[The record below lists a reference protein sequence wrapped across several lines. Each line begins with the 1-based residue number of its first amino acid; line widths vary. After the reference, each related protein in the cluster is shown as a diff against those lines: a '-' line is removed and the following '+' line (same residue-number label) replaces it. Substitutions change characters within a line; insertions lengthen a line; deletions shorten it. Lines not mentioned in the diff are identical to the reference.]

1 LTFSLYVRAAS
12 LRLSLSLMAL
22 IHQQIWVIVAL
33 ILLVIAIFLFGVPL
47 TARLRKLLG
56 GKRHDPSSSPRTVVS
71 SHHNPFQR
79 GSSSRMSPRR
89 QDSQETLLDEL
100 VDIGDDKLDGILSL
114 FIFRPPAVAYSSAYP
129 PPINSCST

>member
-1 LTFSLYVRAAS
+1 
-12 LRLSLSLMAL
+12 MAL
-22 IHQQIWVIVAL
+22 IHQQIGVIVAL

-47 TARLRKLLG
+47 SARLRKMLG

-71 SHHNPFQR
+71 SHHNPFRR

-100 VDIGDDKLDGILSL
+100 VNIGDDKLDGIVPLYFQTFGSGLLVFITSAIDQQLFHWIPSSL
-114 FIFRPPAVAYSSAYP
+114 YRPR
-129 PPINSCST
+129 

>member
-1 LTFSLYVRAAS
+1 
-12 LRLSLSLMAL
+12 MAL
-22 IHQQIWVIVAL
+22 IHQQIGVIVAL

-47 TARLRKLLG
+47 TARLRKMLG

-71 SHHNPFQR
+71 SHHNPFRIQR

-100 VDIGDDKLDGILSL
+100 VNIGDDKLDGIYSL
-114 FIFRPPAVAYSSAYP
+114 FIFRLPAVAYSFA
-129 PPINSCST
+129 